1 MTQSAPERSLDN
13 LGSSRGELPAV
24 SDEREPVPAG
34 VTQVDDILTIR
45 TQMNEFSPVQVAN
58 ENRVLETFTVGLH
71 QLADSTK
78 SRRIT
83 NIIGDQVSSSVRPHL
98 VIIAVY

>member
-1 MTQSAPERSLDN
+1 M
-13 LGSSRGELPAV
+13 

-34 VTQVDDILTIR
+34 VTQVDDHHRVHSQVHDILTIR